1 MTGKELQEQSISLA
15 NTMMG
20 LGYSQSTIEATL
32 ASITAIMALKRE
44 QVPTAVSRYQD
55 LLKQNLP
62 EREFYSKMSQVYK
75 ELVEKK

>member
-1 MTGKELQEQSISLA
+1 MTGKQLQEQSISLA

-20 LGYSQSTIEATL
+20 LGYAQSTIEATL
-32 ASITAIMALKRE
+32 ASLMALPSE
-44 QVPTAVSRYQD
+44 QVPTAVSQYQD

-75 ELVEKK
+75 ELVM

>member
-1 MTGKELQEQSISLA
+1 MTGKQLQEQSISLA

-32 ASITAIMALKRE
+32 ASLKALLSE

-55 LLKQNLP
+55 LLKQTLP

-75 ELVEKK
+75 ELVSVGG